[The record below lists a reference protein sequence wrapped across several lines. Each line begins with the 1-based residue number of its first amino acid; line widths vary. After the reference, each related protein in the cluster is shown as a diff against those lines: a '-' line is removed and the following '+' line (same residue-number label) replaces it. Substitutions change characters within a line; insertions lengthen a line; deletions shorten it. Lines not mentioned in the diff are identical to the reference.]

1 MVAFFYANIAIL
13 RIICYNKFNMKLK
26 GDPITMKTSEFRDIV
41 MPDRV
46 KADFNI
52 GLTSA
57 QVKERVE
64 AGLDN
69 KPVESPSKTVKE
81 ILIDNLCTYFN
92 LIFVILSVLLIIVGS
107 YRDLTFMPIIIA
119 NALTGIIQEMRSK
132 SVLDKIKVLNAPV
145 TTVVRDGEI
154 QTVPSKDL
162 VLDDI
167 VIFKAGNQI
176 SADAIVVDGNAA
188 VNESLLTGESDEI
201 AKKKG
206 DKLMSGSYIVS
217 GSCRARL
224 EKVGAESYISKL
236 TIQAKKSRKGEQSEM
251 IRSLNRIV
259 KFAGFAIIP
268 IGSILFY
275 QAYYLSHDSIRA
287 SVQSMVA
294 AVIGMIPE
302 GLFLLASVTLVIST
316 MKLALGKVLVHDM
329 KCIETLARVNVLCV
343 DKTGTITENE
353 MSVSNV
359 VHVSNDYNDE
369 IVRGLL
375 SDFAAAQDS
384 DNQTMAAVKNYFHS
398 PTGRV
403 ATTTTGFSSEFKYS
417 SVSFGKDS
425 YVMGAP
431 EFILKDEVKSYKDII
446 DQNSRKGYRV
456 IAFGKYEG
464 TPDGK
469 ALTAPVKPICFVMM
483 TNPIRQNA
491 PETFKYFA
499 DQGVDIKVIS
509 GDNPVTVSEV
519 AKQAGIKNA
528 ADYIDATTLTNDAA
542 IKDAVMRYTVF
553 GRVTPEQKRK
563 FVKALK
569 KAGKTVA
576 MTGDGVN
583 DVLALKDAD
592 CSVAMAS
599 GSDAAA
605 QAAQLVLLESDF
617 SKMPDVVAEGRKV
630 VNNLETSGSLFIV
643 KNIFS
648 LIISVLFIF
657 FGLAYPLKPAQISL
671 ISMFTIGLPAFFLS
685 QMPNRELIRGRFITN
700 ILLKALPAALTDV
713 LVVCAMVYFGN
724 IFNVAPR
731 DIATASTILMSI
743 VGMMIVFQICKPMDV
758 YKMWM
763 WILCGVGLVCC
774 MLFVS
779 KLFDI
784 TSMSNRCILL
794 CVNFSIIAEPC
805 LRYLT
810 MAMKKIQDFFIK
822 EE

>member
-1 MVAFFYANIAIL
+1 
-13 RIICYNKFNMKLK
+13 
-26 GDPITMKTSEFRDIV
+26 MKTSEFRDVIT
-41 MPDRV
+41 PERV
-46 KADFNI
+46 KADFNE
-52 GLTSA
+52 GLSST

-64 AGLDN
+64 AGQDN

-81 ILIDNLCTYFN
+81 IIADNVFTYFN
-92 LIFVILSVLLIIVGS
+92 LIFVILSVLLIVVGS

-119 NALTGIIQEMRSK
+119 NALIGIIQELRSK

-145 TTVVRDGEI
+145 TTVVRDGEVMA
-154 QTVPSKDL
+154 VPSKDL
-162 VLDDI
+162 VIDDI

-176 SADAIVVDGNAA
+176 SADAVVVDGNVS

-201 AKKKG
+201 SKKPG
-206 DKLMSGSYIVS
+206 DTLMSGSYIVS
-217 GSCRARL
+217 GTCRARL
-224 EKVGAESYISKL
+224 ERVGRESYISKL

-251 IRSLNRIV
+251 IRSLNKIV
-259 KFAGFAIIP
+259 KFAGVAIIP

-275 QAYYLSHDSIRA
+275 QAYYVNHDTIRA

-316 MKLALGKVLVHDM
+316 MRLALSKVLVHDM
-329 KCIETLARVNVLCV
+329 KCIETLARVDVLCV

-353 MSVSNV
+353 MSVSAV
-359 VHVSNDYNDE
+359 VPASDNYDDDV
-369 IVRGLL
+369 IQGLI

-384 DNQTMAAVKNYFHS
+384 DNQTMEAIKNHFHR
-398 PTGRV
+398 PAGRV
-403 ATTTTGFSSEFKYS
+403 AVSVTGFSSEFKYS
-417 SVSFGKDS
+417 SVTFENDA
-425 YVMGAP
+425 YVLGAP
-431 EFILKDEVKSYKDII
+431 EFVLKEGIEAYRSII
-446 DQNSRKGYRV
+446 EEYNHKGYRV
-456 IAFGKYEG
+456 LAFGKYKG
-464 TPDGK
+464 KPDGK
-469 ALTAPVKPICFVMM
+469 ALTSSVEPVCFVMM
-483 TNPIRQNA
+483 SNPIRENA
-491 PETFKYFA
+491 PETFRYFA
-499 DQGVDIKVIS
+499 EQGVEIKVIS

-519 AKQAGIKNA
+519 AKQAGIKHA
-528 ADYIDATTLTNDAA
+528 ADYVDATTLTTDSA
-542 IKDAVMRYTVF
+542 IKDAVKRYTVF

-563 FVKALK
+563 FVRALK

-605 QAAQLVLLESDF
+605 QASQLVLLESDF

-630 VNNLETSGSLFIV
+630 VNNLERSGSLFIV

-671 ISMFTIGLPAFFLS
+671 ISVFTIGLPAFFLS
-685 QMPNRELIRGRFITN
+685 QMPNRDLIKGRFITN

-724 IFNVAPR
+724 IFNVAPT

-743 VGMMIVFQICKPMDV
+743 VGMMIVFQICKPMDM

-763 WILCGVGLVCC
+763 WILCGVGLACC
-774 MLFVS
+774 MIFIS
-779 KLFDI
+779 KMFDI

-805 LRYLT
+805 LRYMTLIT
-810 MAMKKIQDFFIK
+810 KKIQSFFIK
-822 EE
+822 EEEDE

>member
-1 MVAFFYANIAIL
+1 
-13 RIICYNKFNMKLK
+13 
-26 GDPITMKTSEFRDIV
+26 MKTSEFRDVVII
-41 MPDRV
+41 DRV
-46 KADFNI
+46 KADFNV

-57 QVKERVE
+57 QVEERVE

-107 YRDLTFMPIIIA
+107 YRDLSFMPIIIA
-119 NALTGIIQEMRSK
+119 NALTGIIQELRSK

-145 TTVVRDGEI
+145 TTVVRDGEVK
-154 QTVPSKDL
+154 TVPSKDL
-162 VLDDI
+162 VRDDI
-167 VIFKAGNQI
+167 VVFKAGNQI
-176 SADAIVVDGNAA
+176 SADAIVVDGNVA
-188 VNESLLTGESDEI
+188 VNESLLTGESDEV
-201 AKKKG
+201 AKKPG

-224 EKVGAESYISKL
+224 EKVGKESYISKL
-236 TIQAKKSRKGEQSEM
+236 TLQAKKSKKGEQSEM

-275 QAYYLSHDSIRA
+275 QAYYINHDSIRA

-353 MSVSNV
+353 MSVSELV
-359 VHVSNDYNDE
+359 KVSDDYTEEN
-369 IVRGLL
+369 IRGLL
-375 SDFAAAQDS
+375 SDFAASQDA
-384 DNQTMAAVKNYFHS
+384 DNQTMAAVKNHFHS
-398 PTGRV
+398 PTGRRAV
-403 ATTTTGFSSEFKYS
+403 STTGFSSEFKYS
-417 SVSFGKDS
+417 SVTFDCGSFI
-425 YVMGAP
+425 MGAP
-431 EFILKDEVKSYKDII
+431 EFILKGDIAHYSNII
-446 DQNSRKGYRV
+446 DQYSRRGNRV
-456 IAFGKYEG
+456 IAFGKYDG
-464 TPDGK
+464 IPDGK
-469 ALTAPVKPICFVMM
+469 ALTGSVKPLCFIMM
-483 TNPIRQNA
+483 SNPIRENA

-519 AKQAGIKNA
+519 AKQAGIRNA

-569 KAGKTVA
+569 KSGKTVA

-630 VNNLETSGSLFIV
+630 VNNLERSGSLFIV

-685 QMPNRELIRGRFITN
+685 QMPNRELIKGRFIMN

-724 IFNVAPR
+724 IFNVAPT

-743 VGMMIVFQICKPMDV
+743 VGMMIVLQICKPMDV

-774 MLFVS
+774 MIFVS

-810 MAMKKIQDFFIK
+810 IAMKKIQDFFIR
-822 EE
+822 EDDD

>member
-1 MVAFFYANIAIL
+1 
-13 RIICYNKFNMKLK
+13 MKV
-26 GDPITMKTSEFRDIV
+26 SEFNDVIV
-41 MPDRV
+41 SDRV
-46 KADFNI
+46 KADFNE

-57 QVKERVE
+57 QVKERAE
-64 AGLDN
+64 AGQDN

-81 ILIDNLCTYFN
+81 IIADNVLTYFN
-92 LIFVILSVLLIIVGS
+92 LIFVILSVLLVVVGS

-119 NALTGIIQEMRSK
+119 NALIGIIQEMRSK

-145 TTVVRDGEI
+145 TTVVRDGQI
-154 QTVPSKDL
+154 MTVPSKDL
-162 VLDDI
+162 VIDDI

-176 SADAIVVDGNAA
+176 SADAIVVDGNVS

-201 AKKKG
+201 SKKPG
-206 DKLMSGSYIVS
+206 DTLMSGSYIVS
-217 GSCRARL
+217 GTCRARL
-224 EKVGAESYISKL
+224 EKVGRESYISKL

-259 KFAGFAIIP
+259 KFAGVAIIP

-275 QAYYLSHDSIRA
+275 QSYYINHDTIRA

-302 GLFLLASVTLVIST
+302 GLFLLASVTLVISA
-316 MKLALGKVLVHDM
+316 MRLALSKVLVHDM
-329 KCIETLARVNVLCV
+329 KCIETLARVDVLCV

-353 MSVSNV
+353 MSVTAV
-359 VHVSNDYNDE
+359 VPASDE
-369 IVRGLL
+369 YDIDSMQGLI
-375 SDFAAAQDS
+375 SDFAAAQDA
-384 DNQTMAAVKNYFHS
+384 DNQTMEAIKNHFHRPAGRSAVS
-398 PTGRV
+398 I
-403 ATTTTGFSSEFKYS
+403 TGFSSEFKYS
-417 SVSFGKDS
+417 SVTFERES
-425 YVMGAP
+425 YVLGAP
-431 EFILKDEVKSYKDII
+431 EFVLKEKIEEYKSKIEEY
-446 DQNSRKGYRV
+446 NRKGYRV
-456 IAFGKYEG
+456 LVFGKYRG
-464 TPDGK
+464 VPDGK
-469 ALTAPVKPICFVMM
+469 ALTATVEPMCFIMM
-483 TNPIRQNA
+483 ANPIRENA

-499 DQGVDIKVIS
+499 EQGVEIKVIS

-519 AKQAGIKNA
+519 AKQAGIKHA
-528 ADYIDATTLTNDAA
+528 EEYVDATTLTTESA
-542 IKDAVMRYTVF
+542 IKDAVVRYTVF

-563 FVKALK
+563 FVRALK

-605 QAAQLVLLESDF
+605 QASQLVLLESDF

-630 VNNLETSGSLFIV
+630 VNNLERSGSLFIV

-671 ISMFTIGLPAFFLS
+671 ISVFTIGLPAFFLS
-685 QMPNRELIRGRFITN
+685 QMPNRDLIKGKFITN

-724 IFNVAPR
+724 IFNVAPT

-743 VGMMIVFQICKPMDV
+743 VGMMIVFQICKPMDM

-763 WILCGVGLVCC
+763 WILCGVGLACC
-774 MLFVS
+774 MIFIS
-779 KLFDI
+779 KMFDI

-805 LRYLT
+805 LRYMTLVT
-810 MAMKKIQDFFIK
+810 KKIQSFFISEDK
-822 EE
+822 DD

>member
-1 MVAFFYANIAIL
+1 
-13 RIICYNKFNMKLK
+13 MKV
-26 GDPITMKTSEFRDIV
+26 SEFNDVIV
-41 MPDRV
+41 PDRV
-46 KADFNI
+46 KADFNE

-57 QVKERVE
+57 QVKERAE
-64 AGLDN
+64 AGQDN

-81 ILIDNLCTYFN
+81 IVADNVLTYFN
-92 LIFVILSVLLIIVGS
+92 LIFVILSVLLVVVGS

-119 NALTGIIQEMRSK
+119 NALIGIIQEMRSK
-132 SVLDKIKVLNAPV
+132 AVLDKIKVLNAPV
-145 TTVVRDGEI
+145 TTVVREGQI
-154 QTVPSKDL
+154 MTVPSKDL
-162 VLDDI
+162 VIDDI

-176 SADAIVVDGNAA
+176 SADAIVVDGNVS

-201 AKKKG
+201 SKKPG
-206 DKLMSGSYIVS
+206 DTLMSGSYIVS
-217 GSCRARL
+217 GTCRARL
-224 EKVGAESYISKL
+224 ERVGRESYISKL

-259 KFAGFAIIP
+259 KFAGVAIIP

-275 QAYYLSHDSIRA
+275 QSYYINHDTIRA

-302 GLFLLASVTLVIST
+302 GLFLLASVTLVISA
-316 MKLALGKVLVHDM
+316 MRLALGKVLVHDM
-329 KCIETLARVNVLCV
+329 KCIETLARVDVLCV

-353 MSVSNV
+353 MSVTSV
-359 VHVSNDYNDE
+359 VPASDE
-369 IVRGLL
+369 YDIDSMQGLI
-375 SDFAAAQDS
+375 SDFAAAQDA
-384 DNQTMAAVKNYFHS
+384 DNQTMEAIKNHFHRPAGRTAVS
-398 PTGRV
+398 
-403 ATTTTGFSSEFKYS
+403 TTGFSSEFKYS
-417 SVSFGKDS
+417 SVTFERES
-425 YVMGAP
+425 YVLGAP
-431 EFILKDEVKSYKDII
+431 EFVLKEKIDEYKAKIEEY
-446 DQNSRKGYRV
+446 NRKGYRV
-456 IAFGKYEG
+456 LVFGRYRG
-464 TPDGK
+464 VPDGK
-469 ALTAPVKPICFVMM
+469 ALTAVVEPMCFITMS
-483 TNPIRQNA
+483 NPIRENA

-499 DQGVDIKVIS
+499 DQGVEIKVIS

-519 AKQAGIKNA
+519 AKQAGIKHA
-528 ADYIDATTLTNDAA
+528 ADYVDATTLTTESA
-542 IKDAVMRYTVF
+542 IKDAVVRYTVF

-563 FVKALK
+563 FVRALK

-605 QAAQLVLLESDF
+605 QASQLVLLESDF

-630 VNNLETSGSLFIV
+630 VNNLERSGSLFIV

-671 ISMFTIGLPAFFLS
+671 ISVFTIGLPAFFLS
-685 QMPNRELIRGRFITN
+685 QMPNRNLIKGKFIAN

-724 IFNVAPR
+724 IFNVAPK

-743 VGMMIVFQICKPMDV
+743 VGMMIVFQICKPMDI

-763 WILCGVGLVCC
+763 WILCGVGLACC
-774 MLFVS
+774 MIFIS
-779 KLFDI
+779 KMFDI

-805 LRYLT
+805 LRYMT
-810 MAMKKIQDFFIK
+810 MVTKKIQSFFIN
-822 EE
+822 EDNNE

>member
-1 MVAFFYANIAIL
+1 
-13 RIICYNKFNMKLK
+13 MK
-26 GDPITMKTSEFRDIV
+26 ISEFNDIIV
-41 MPDRV
+41 PDRV
-46 KADFNI
+46 KADFNE

-57 QVKERVE
+57 QVKERAE
-64 AGLDN
+64 AGQDN

-81 ILIDNLCTYFN
+81 IVADNVLTYFN
-92 LIFVILSVLLIIVGS
+92 LIFVILSVLLVVVGS
-107 YRDLTFMPIIIA
+107 YRDLTFMPIIVA
-119 NALTGIIQEMRSK
+119 NALIGIIQEMRSK

-154 QTVPSKDL
+154 KTVPSKDL
-162 VLDDI
+162 VIDDI

-176 SADAIVVDGNAA
+176 SADAIVVDGNVS

-201 AKKKG
+201 SKKPG
-206 DKLMSGSYIVS
+206 DTLMSGSYIVS
-217 GSCRARL
+217 GTCRARL
-224 EKVGAESYISKL
+224 ERVGRESYISKL

-259 KFAGFAIIP
+259 KFAGVAIIP

-275 QAYYLSHDSIRA
+275 QAYYINHDTIRA

-302 GLFLLASVTLVIST
+302 GLFLLASVTLVISA
-316 MKLALGKVLVHDM
+316 MRLALSKVLVHDM
-329 KCIETLARVNVLCV
+329 KCIETLARVDVLCV

-353 MSVSNV
+353 MSVTAV
-359 VHVSNDYNDE
+359 VPATDE
-369 IVRGLL
+369 YDIDSVQGLI

-384 DNQTMAAVKNYFHS
+384 DNQTMAAIKNHFHR
-398 PTGRV
+398 PAGRAAV
-403 ATTTTGFSSEFKYS
+403 SITGFSSEFKYS
-417 SVSFGKDS
+417 SVTFERESF
-425 YVMGAP
+425 VLGAP
-431 EFILKDEVKSYKDII
+431 EFVLKEKI
-446 DQNSRKGYRV
+446 DQYKEKIEEYNRKGYRV
-456 IAFGKYEG
+456 LVFGKYRG
-464 TPDGK
+464 VPDGK
-469 ALTAPVKPICFVMM
+469 ALTASVEPMCFIMM
-483 TNPIRQNA
+483 SNPIRENA

-499 DQGVDIKVIS
+499 EQGVEIKVIS

-519 AKQAGIKNA
+519 AKQAGIKHA
-528 ADYIDATTLTNDAA
+528 SDYVDATTLTTESA
-542 IKDAVMRYTVF
+542 IRDAVTRYTVF

-563 FVKALK
+563 FVRALK

-605 QAAQLVLLESDF
+605 QASQLVLLESDF

-630 VNNLETSGSLFIV
+630 VNNLERSGSLFIV

-657 FGLAYPLKPAQISL
+657 FGLAYPMKPAQISL
-671 ISMFTIGLPAFFLS
+671 ISIFTIGLPAFFLS
-685 QMPNRELIRGRFITN
+685 QMPNRDLIKGKFITN

-724 IFNVAPR
+724 IFNVAST

-743 VGMMIVFQICKPMDV
+743 VGMMIVFQICKPMDM

-763 WILCGVGLVCC
+763 WILCGVGLACC
-774 MLFVS
+774 MIFIS
-779 KLFDI
+779 KMFDI
-784 TSMSNRCILL
+784 TNMSNRCILL

-805 LRYLT
+805 LRYMTLIT
-810 MAMKKIQDFFIK
+810 KKIQSFFINDGNN
-822 EE
+822 

>member
-1 MVAFFYANIAIL
+1 
-13 RIICYNKFNMKLK
+13 
-26 GDPITMKTSEFRDIV
+26 MKTSEFRDVVII
-41 MPDRV
+41 DRV
-46 KADFNI
+46 KADFNV

-57 QVKERVE
+57 QVEERVE

-107 YRDLTFMPIIIA
+107 YRDLSFMPIIIA
-119 NALTGIIQEMRSK
+119 NALTGIIQELRSK

-145 TTVVRDGEI
+145 TTVVRDGEVK
-154 QTVPSKDL
+154 TVPSKDL
-162 VLDDI
+162 VRDDI
-167 VIFKAGNQI
+167 VVFKAGNQI
-176 SADAIVVDGNAA
+176 SADAIVVDGNVA
-188 VNESLLTGESDEI
+188 VNESLLTGESDEV
-201 AKKKG
+201 AKKPG

-224 EKVGAESYISKL
+224 EKVGKESYISKL
-236 TIQAKKSRKGEQSEM
+236 TLQAKKSKKGEQSEM

-275 QAYYLSHDSIRA
+275 QAYYINHDSIRA

-353 MSVSNV
+353 MSVSELV
-359 VHVSNDYNDE
+359 KVSDDYTEEN
-369 IVRGLL
+369 IRGLL
-375 SDFAAAQDS
+375 SDFAASQDA
-384 DNQTMAAVKNYFHS
+384 DNQTMAAVKNHFHS
-398 PTGRV
+398 PTGRRAV
-403 ATTTTGFSSEFKYS
+403 STTGFSSEFKYS
-417 SVSFGKDS
+417 SVTFDCGSFI
-425 YVMGAP
+425 MGAP
-431 EFILKDEVKSYKDII
+431 EFILKGDIAHYSNII
-446 DQNSRKGYRV
+446 DQYSRRGNRV
-456 IAFGKYEG
+456 IAFGKYDG
-464 TPDGK
+464 IPDGK
-469 ALTAPVKPICFVMM
+469 ALTGSVKPLCFIMM
-483 TNPIRQNA
+483 SNPIRENA

-519 AKQAGIKNA
+519 AKQAGIKHA
-528 ADYIDATTLTNDAA
+528 EEYVDATTLTTESA
-542 IKDAVMRYTVF
+542 IRDAVTRYTVF

-569 KAGKTVA
+569 KSGKTVA

-630 VNNLETSGSLFIV
+630 VNNLERSGSLFIV

-685 QMPNRELIRGRFITN
+685 QMPNRELIKGRFIMN

-724 IFNVAPR
+724 IFNVAPT

-743 VGMMIVFQICKPMDV
+743 VGMMIVLQICKPMDV

-774 MLFVS
+774 MIFVS

-810 MAMKKIQDFFIK
+810 IAMKKIQDFFIR
-822 EE
+822 EDDD

>member
-1 MVAFFYANIAIL
+1 
-13 RIICYNKFNMKLK
+13 
-26 GDPITMKTSEFRDIV
+26 MKTSEFHDVIQ
-41 MPDRV
+41 PERV
-46 KADFNI
+46 KADFNK
-52 GLTSA
+52 GLSEA
-57 QVKERVE
+57 QVRERVE

-69 KPVESPSKTVKE
+69 KPVESPSKSVKE
-81 ILIDNLCTYFN
+81 IFADNVFTYFN
-92 LIFVILSVLLIIVGS
+92 LIFVILSVLLVVVGS
-107 YRDLTFMPIIIA
+107 YSDLTFMPIIIA
-119 NALTGIIQEMRSK
+119 NALIGIIQELRSK

-145 TTVVRDGEI
+145 TAVVRDGKEM
-154 QTVPSKDL
+154 TVPSREL
-162 VLDDI
+162 VIDDI
-167 VIFKAGNQI
+167 VVFKAGNQI
-176 SADAIVVDGNAA
+176 SADAVVVEGNVS

-201 AKKKG
+201 TKKPG
-206 DKLMSGSYIVS
+206 DTLMSGSYIVS
-217 GSCRARL
+217 GSCHARL
-224 EKVGAESYISKL
+224 ERVGRDSYISKL

-259 KFAGFAIIP
+259 KFAGIAIIP

-275 QAYYLSHDSIRA
+275 QSYYLNRDTIRA

-316 MKLALGKVLVHDM
+316 MRLALSKVLVHDM
-329 KCIETLARVNVLCV
+329 KCIETLARVDVLCV

-353 MSVSNV
+353 MSVSAV
-359 VHVSNDYNDE
+359 VSAADKYDDDDIH
-369 IVRGLL
+369 GLL

-384 DNQTMAAVKNYFHS
+384 DNQTMEALKKHFYRPA
-398 PTGRV
+398 GRSASYV
-403 ATTTTGFSSEFKYS
+403 TGFSSEFKYS
-417 SVSFGKDS
+417 SVTFERDA
-425 YVMGAP
+425 YVVGAP
-431 EFILKDEVKSYKDII
+431 EFVLKDKLSAHKDVI
-446 DQNSRKGYRV
+446 DAYNRKGYRV
-456 IAFGKYEG
+456 LVCGKYNG
-464 TPDGK
+464 IPDGK
-469 ALTAPVKPICFVMM
+469 ELTCSVEAVCFIMLS
-483 TNPIRQNA
+483 NPIRENA
-491 PETFKYFA
+491 PETFRYFA
-499 DQGVDIKVIS
+499 EQGVEIKVIS

-519 AKQAGIKNA
+519 AKQAGIRHA
-528 ADYIDATTLTNDAA
+528 EDYIDATTLTTESGINDAV
-542 IKDAVMRYTVF
+542 KRYTVF

-563 FVKALK
+563 FVRALK
-569 KAGKTVA
+569 RAGKTVA

-605 QAAQLVLLESDF
+605 QASQLVLLESDF

-630 VNNLETSGSLFIV
+630 VNNLQRSGSLFIV

-671 ISMFTIGLPAFFLS
+671 ISTFTIGLPAFFLS
-685 QMPNRELIRGRFITN
+685 QMPNRELIKGRFIAN

-724 IFNVAPR
+724 IFNVAPT
-731 DIATASTILMSI
+731 DIATASTILMSM
-743 VGMMIVFQICKPMDV
+743 VGMMIVFQICKPMDI

-774 MLFVS
+774 MIFVS
-779 KLFDI
+779 KLFAI

-810 MAMKKIQDFFIK
+810 LAVKKIQSFFFK
-822 EE
+822 EIEN